1 MPASAPAIPAAMAS
15 TAAASSGTPT
25 LASTTRPKRVV
36 SAAGFGIRAPERVAK
51 TEARTRLTTTTIIT
65 AFTVDVVKRPISSP
79 TNVAASVAAA
89 WATDRPKTT
98 PTSALV

>member
-1 MPASAPAIPAAMAS
+1 MS
-15 TAAASSGTPT
+15 
-25 LASTTRPKRVV
+25 V
-36 SAAGFGIRAPERVAK
+36 SGFGILAPERVAK
-51 TEARTRLTTTTIIT
+51 TDARIRLTTTTIIT

-98 PTSALV
+98 PTSGPV